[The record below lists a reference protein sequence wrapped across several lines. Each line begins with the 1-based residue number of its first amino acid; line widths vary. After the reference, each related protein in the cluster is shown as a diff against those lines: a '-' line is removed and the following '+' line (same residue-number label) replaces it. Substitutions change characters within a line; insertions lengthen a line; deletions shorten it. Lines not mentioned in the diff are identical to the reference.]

1 MAKTAI
7 ITGVRGQDG
16 FFLAA
21 SLLLKGYRVVG
32 TSRLVSPETED
43 ALSLP
48 AGVEVIEYG
57 ARTLDDA
64 REVIARYRPNEIY
77 NLAARASSGQLHDD
91 PLLTADANGIAVA
104 RLLEAIRLEHPSAR
118 LCQASSSEVFGN
130 PDRAPQSEVTPSRP
144 RNSYGAA
151 KLYAQNIVEIYR
163 KRHGI
168 FASSAILY
176 NHESYRRDPHF
187 LSKKVCRAAA
197 EISLGMAEFL
207 TLGDLEG
214 RRDWGYAGD
223 YVECMWLML
232 QQKEAEDFVV
242 ATGTTHSVKDLC
254 DIAFHHVGLECSKF
268 LKVDKL
274 LLRGNEPIELRG
286 DPTKAETKLGWR
298 RRIEFASMI
307 RMMVDFE
314 VAELRAATKK

>member
-7 ITGVRGQDG
+7 ITGVSGQDG
-16 FFLAA
+16 FFLAE
-21 SLLLKGYRVVG
+21 SLLRKGYRVVG
-32 TSRLVSPETED
+32 TSRHSRQEAEG
-43 ALSLP
+43 SLYLP
-48 AGVEVIEYG
+48 SGVELIEYA
-57 ARTLDDA
+57 ARTLDEA
-64 REVIARYRPNEIY
+64 REIVARYRPNEIY
-77 NLAARASSGQLHDD
+77 NLAARASSGQLHED
-91 PLLTADANGIAVA
+91 PLLTADANGLAVV

-130 PDRAPQSEVTPSRP
+130 PDVAPQSEVTPVRP

-151 KLYAQNIVEIYR
+151 KLYAQNMVAVYQ
-163 KRHGI
+163 KKYGI
-168 FASSAILY
+168 FATSAILY
-176 NHESYRRDPHF
+176 NHESHRRDPHF

-197 EISLGMAEFL
+197 EISLGLAEFL
-207 TLGDLEG
+207 TLGDLEA

-232 QQKEAEDFVV
+232 QQNEAEDFVV

-254 DIAFHHVGLECSKF
+254 DIAFHHVGLECSEF

-274 LLRGNEPIELRG
+274 LLRGNEPVELRG

-314 VAELRAATKK
+314 VAELRAAAKT